1 MCRARPIDWEDA
13 LSRGKADRPYDY
25 TLAVNQA
32 VAQRARYLSDSQLAM
47 SFSAVGAALW
57 YGVFWL
63 VGWLIRG
70 FMAD

>member
-1 MCRARPIDWEDA
+1 
-13 LSRGKADRPYDY
+13 
-25 TLAVNQA
+25 LAVNQA